1 MRIAITGASGN
12 VGTALLR
19 RLATTGHDVV
29 GICRRTPQDA
39 GAPYDG
45 VQWVSADVAA
55 DHDVLREALRGCDA
69 VVHLAWL
76 IQPARRPEELT
87 RVNVGGSKAVVAA
100 ALAAG
105 VPHLVHV
112 SSVGTYAQHPH
123 DDSRVDESWSTA
135 GIRGS
140 QYSREKSAV
149 EAHLDQVERE
159 HPELTVARVRPALVF
174 QRDAGSEIARYF
186 VGALAPTRV
195 LRRVPLPLLPL
206 PRRLRLQLVHAD
218 DLADALVRVV
228 EQRGRGA
235 FNVADEP
242 VLGGRDL
249 GLALKAGRIVP
260 VDRRVARAVVKATYL
275 AHVHPV
281 QEGWLDLALGVPL
294 MDTDRVRTELGW
306 RPERSSSQALR
317 ELVEGMSEHAGTGSG
332 PLRQRR
338 ATGSRTGV

>member
-19 RLATTGHDVV
+19 RLAGTDHDVV
-29 GICRRTPQDA
+29 GLCRRPPADA

-45 VQWVSADVAA
+45 VEWVACDVAA
-55 DHDVLREALRGCDA
+55 DAGALRTAFEGCDV

-76 IQPARRPEELT
+76 IQPGRRPAELT

-105 VPHLVHV
+105 VGHLVHV

-123 DDSRVDESWSTA
+123 DDSRVDESWSAA
-135 GIRGS
+135 GIAGS
-140 QYSREKSAV
+140 QYSREKAAV
-149 EAHLDQVERE
+149 EAHLDEVERA

-186 VGALAPTRV
+186 VGALAPTRL
-195 LRRVPLPLLPL
+195 LRRIPLPVLPL
-206 PRRLRLQLVHAD
+206 PRRLRVQLVHAD

-228 EQRGRGA
+228 EARAGGP

-249 GLALKAGRIVP
+249 ALAMRAGRIVP
-260 VDRRVARAVVKATYL
+260 VDRRVARAAVKATYL

-294 MDTDRVRTELGW
+294 LNTDRIRSELGW
-306 RPERSSSQALR
+306 APRHSSGEALR
-317 ELVEGMSEHAGTGSG
+317 ELLEGMSEHTGTGSA
-332 PLRQRR
+332 PLRARR
-338 ATGSRTGV
+338 ATSSRTGV